1 MSASQRNKGAKG
13 EREVANLLSEQL
25 GWVVRRNIGQARDGG
40 DDLTIGQFRVEVKRK
55 KGIAVHA
62 FMDQAAAACGPND
75 VPMVVMRGD
84 GKGWLVM
91 LRLEDAVPLIREALP
106 ER

>member
-62 FMDQAAAACGPND
+62 FMDQVAAACGPTD

>member
-1 MSASQRNKGAKG
+1 MSASQRRKGAAG
-13 EREVANLLSEQL
+13 EREAANLLSEQL
-25 GWVVRRNIGQARDGG
+25 GWVVQRNIGQARDGG
-40 DDLTIGQFRVEVKRK
+40 DDLTIGQFRVEVKRR
-55 KGIAVHA
+55 KGLAVHQ
-62 FMDQAAAACGPND
+62 FMDQAVAACRPGD

-91 LRLEDAVPLIREALP
+91 LRLEDAVPMIREALP